1 MTGQQSTH
9 AAKNT
14 LMHTHKMLLE
24 CEENGVAACFL
35 PHSGTK
41 LHNFSLFEFAVY
53 PKSLIK
59 Y

>member
-35 PHSGTK
+35 PHSGT
-41 LHNFSLFEFAVY
+41 LNFTTSLFLNSQSTLKA
-53 PKSLIK
+53 
-59 Y
+59 